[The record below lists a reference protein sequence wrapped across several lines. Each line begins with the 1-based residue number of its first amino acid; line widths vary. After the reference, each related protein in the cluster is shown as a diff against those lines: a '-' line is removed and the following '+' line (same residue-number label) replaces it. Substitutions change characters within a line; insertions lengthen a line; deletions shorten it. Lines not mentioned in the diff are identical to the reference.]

1 MAEEKIFTAGLT
13 AIKVKPW
20 TSATESTPVF
30 ADTDLLGY
38 TEEGSCSLTAEDPEE
53 TEIYAEELDTPV
65 KVFTKEGKTTLAFN
79 VLNPSVTVLQK
90 MMGGTGTEA
99 TGSTGASWKAPKSSF
114 AGEYHVK
121 IEPKEGYQI
130 TLPKVKL
137 HAKISSTFGKTD
149 LLKLEITGTIL
160 QPTTDNVPKMTLEKP
175 AND

>member
-20 TSATESTPVF
+20 TAGTETTPAF
-30 ADTDLLGY
+30 ADTDTLGY

-53 TEIYAEELDTPV
+53 TEIYAEETDTPI

-79 VLNPSVTVLQK
+79 VLNPSVTVIQK

-99 TGSTGASWKAPKSSF
+99 TDSAGAIWKAPQNSF

-121 IEPKEGYQI
+121 IEPKEGFQI

-137 HAKISSTFGKTD
+137 LAKISSTFGKTD
-149 LLKLEITGTIL
+149 LLKLEVTGTVL
-160 QPTTDNVPKMTLEKP
+160 QPSTESVPKMTLEKP
-175 AND
+175 VGE